1 MNQQAIYS
9 SDDARTPV
17 AAPPPPPSPGS
28 ALVQPLAAGALA
40 AVVGFASAFTI
51 VLQGL
56 AGVGATPEQAAS
68 GLLVL
73 CVGQGLLAIVFGLI
87 SRQPISF
94 AWSTPGAAL
103 LMGAGVPQG
112 GFGVAVTAFL
122 LTGLLIVVAG
132 IWRPLG
138 RAASAIPLH
147 LANAMLAGVLLELC
161 LAPVRAVAT
170 LPLLALPIVAAWA
183 LGWTFARRFAVPIA
197 VATTAI
203 IVALATPIPAE
214 AWAHLWPQAVFVKP
228 VWDLLPALGLAIP
241 LFIVTMA
248 SQNVPGLA
256 VLRSNG
262 YDIAVRPVFVA
273 TGVASWVVAL
283 FGGHGLNLSAITAAL
298 CAGPE
303 AGQDPARRYIA
314 SVTTG
319 IVYIPL
325 GLGVGFAAAF
335 IAASPPLLIQAVA
348 GLALLTS
355 LAAALA
361 SALSREAVRLS
372 ALVTFVTTASG
383 ISIFGVGAAFWG
395 LVAGG
400 LMLMLE
406 RRQQHT
412 P

>member
-1 MNQQAIYS
+1 MHDQAKHS
-9 SDDARTPV
+9 SQEAQGSVVTP
-17 AAPPPPPSPGS
+17 AAPSLEDG
-28 ALVQPLAAGALA
+28 LIQPIAAGTLA

-56 AGVGATPEQAAS
+56 AGVGATPAQAAS

-73 CVGQGLLAIVFGLI
+73 CVGQGILAVAL
-87 SRQPISF
+87 SLMNRQPISI

-112 GFGVAVTAFL
+112 GFGVAVAAFL
-122 LTGLLIVVAG
+122 VTGLLIVVAG

-138 RAASAIPLH
+138 RAVSAIPLP

-161 LAPVRAVAT
+161 LAPFRAIAAA
-170 LPLLALPIVAAWA
+170 PLLALPIVVAWA
-183 LGWTFARRFAVPIA
+183 FGWTFARRFAVPIA
-197 VATTAI
+197 VAMTGL

-214 AWAHLWPQAVFVKP
+214 AWAHLWPQPVFVMP
-228 VWDLLPALGLAIP
+228 VWELVPVIGLAIP

-262 YDIAVRPVFVA
+262 YDVQVRPVFIA
-273 TGVASWVVAL
+273 TGIASWAVAF

-303 AGQDPARRYIA
+303 AGGNPARRYIA
-314 SVTTG
+314 SVAAG
-319 IVYIPL
+319 LVYIAL
-325 GLGVGFAAAF
+325 GLGVGFAATF

-355 LAAALA
+355 LAGALAGALAREAGRLAAL
-361 SALSREAVRLS
+361 L
-372 ALVTFVTTASG
+372 TFVTTASG
-383 ISIFGVGAAFWG
+383 ISVFGIGAAFWG

-400 LMLMLE
+400 LMVMLE
-406 RRQQHT
+406 RRQS
-412 P
+412 PAA

>member
-1 MNQQAIYS
+1 MHDQAKHPS
-9 SDDARTPV
+9 QESRRAAAAATAQSPQSD
-17 AAPPPPPSPGS
+17 
-28 ALVQPLAAGALA
+28 LVQPIAAGALA

-73 CVGQGLLAIVFGLI
+73 CVGQGILAITFGLI
-87 SRQPISF
+87 SRKPISF

-112 GFGVAVTAFL
+112 GFGVAVAAFL
-122 LTGLLIVVAG
+122 LTGLLIVIAG

-138 RAASAIPLH
+138 RAVSAIPLP

-161 LAPVRAVAT
+161 LAPFRAIAAA
-170 LPLLALPIVAAWA
+170 PLLALPIVLAWA

-197 VATTAI
+197 VAMTGL

-214 AWAHLWPQAVFVKP
+214 AWAHLWPEPVFVMP
-228 VWDLLPALGLAIP
+228 VWDFVPVFGLAIP

-262 YDIAVRPVFVA
+262 YEIAVRPVFIA
-273 TGVASWVVAL
+273 TGIASWAVAL

-303 AGQDPARRYIA
+303 AGANPARRYIA

-319 IVYIPL
+319 LVYIPI

-361 SALSREAVRLS
+361 GALSRETGRLP

-383 ISIFGVGAAFWG
+383 ISIFGIGAAFWG

-406 RRQQHT
+406 RREHGAA
-412 P
+412 